1 MKKIPIDTR
10 ALFAPLHKKLLQLL
24 ASLSEADWERQTV
37 AKKWKVKDVVSH
49 LLDTQLRVL
58 SMQRDRYFGE
68 QPPDTDGYGDQ
79 VGWINQLNQD
89 WVLATKRLSPEVLK
103 LLLETIGEPVN
114 AYYATLDPWEKAL
127 FPVAWAGEST
137 SYNWMHLAREYTE
150 YWHHQQQIRHAV
162 GIEGI
167 MTKEFLYPVLDT
179 FFQALPYTFRDVE
192 AEVDTLIAASITSDA
207 GCTWYLR
214 RAVVGWQLEAETES
228 MPTAS
233 ITVPVDVSWPLFT
246 KSIRPKEIL
255 DKVVIQGDEQ
265 LASKVLEMVAVM
277 A

>member
-114 AYYATLDPWEKAL
+114 AYYATLDPWEEAI
-127 FPVAWAGEST
+127 FPVAWAGESV

-150 YWHHQQQIRHAV
+150 YWHHQQQIRDAV
-162 GIEGI
+162 GIPGI
-167 MTKEFLYPVLDT
+167 ITRELLYPVLDT
-179 FFQALPYTFRDVE
+179 FFQALPHTFKDVD
-192 AEVDTLIAASITSDA
+192 AEVDTLITASITSDA
-207 GCTWYLR
+207 GGTWYLR
-214 RAVVGWQLEAETES
+214 RAVLGWQLEGETES
-228 MPTAS
+228 APTAS
-233 ITVPVDVSWPLFT
+233 ITLPVDVSWPLFT